1 MSEEEDSLEEQ
12 YKDFESTL
20 KEQEASKKS
29 VPESEKESVNWDQD
43 NKDDKPDSEEESE
56 EKIGSEKEPEKD
68 IKVPKDNT
76 FDENPDSMDSI
87 MREALSPDPDLVS
100 LEDSDKNAYIK
111 AVLNDKPV
119 ILETSLLNSKM
130 SVKIRS
136 RTSWE
141 QTCMY
146 AALKQDQEEFLV
158 TDLATVIIQLQKYG
172 CALMVT
178 EVNGEVFSDLELDQ
192 KDGLEESIKKLK
204 SAKDEKIEVLSMPK
218 WALLLNSL
226 RVFESKLSRMGT
238 ECLNANFWE
247 PAD

>member
-12 YKDFESTL
+12 YKDFESTF
-20 KEQEASKKS
+20 KEQESSKS
-29 VPESEKESVNWDQD
+29 QD
-43 NKDDKPDSEEESE
+43 PT
-56 EKIGSEKEPEKD
+56 PEKD
-68 IKVPKDNT
+68 SLDWDKGSEGKAVEDPEEKSEPEEEPVKKDINVPKDKT
-76 FDENPDSMDSI
+76 FDEKPESMDSI
-87 MREALSPDPDLVS
+87 MREAMSSDPDLVK
-100 LEDSDKNAYIK
+100 LEDEDKTAYIK

-119 ILETSLLNSKM
+119 ILETVMCNDQMK
-130 SVKIRS
+130 VKIRS

-146 AALKQDQEEFLV
+146 AALKQDQEEYLV

-178 EVNGEVFSDLELDQ
+178 EVNGSLFSDLELDQ
-192 KDGLEESIKKLK
+192 KDGLEESVKKLK
-204 SAKDEKIEVLSMPK
+204 AYKDEKIEVLSMPK
-218 WALLLNSL
+218 WALLLNAL